1 MPRRDSQ
8 LRLPLP
14 APPRAEDQPLVPVRM
29 VNEWI
34 YCPRLAYLMWVEG
47 EWAETA
53 DTSAGKRAHM
63 RADAGGGSLPAAEE
77 VDEAG
82 TAAEEAAHDDS
93 DADSEKDLARKVR
106 AVTLSSDR
114 LGLIAKIDM
123 VEADGKCAI
132 PVEIKKGKRPHVAKG
147 AYQPERVQV
156 ALQAMILE
164 DNGYEVPEGVIWF
177 AGSRERVKVVLDE
190 ELRAEALQAASDL
203 RLAAMARRRP
213 PPLENSPKCVRCA
226 LAGICLPDEVG
237 WFKRHDPPRP
247 FNPAADAAM
256 PLHVVTLGSRIGKKG
271 ARLVITLP
279 DDEEKVEVP
288 LAAVSDVSVYG
299 PVHISTPALTALF
312 REDIS
317 VAWFSSGGWFLG
329 LATGE
334 GARPAYVREAQYRA
348 LFDDKRKLRL
358 ARGIVEAKI
367 RNQRTILRRN
377 WRRERGTAEKE
388 ETLQRLKRLYERA
401 RHARSM
407 QELLG
412 LEGEAAALYFRHFEK
427 MLALEAAE
435 GFTFSFA
442 TRNRRPPTDPVNALL
457 SFGYAILVR
466 LFTSALLKVGFDA
479 WNGFYHTVRPGR
491 PALALDMM
499 EPYRPVVAD
508 SVVLMAINNCEVR
521 PGDFIWNGPACA
533 LKTRGKKA
541 FLAAF
546 ERRLEQETTHPVFGY
561 QVSMRRLID
570 VQMRLLSRYLD
581 GEIREYPHY
590 CPR

>member
-53 DTSAGKRAHM
+53 DTSAGKRAHA
-63 RADAGGGSLPAAEE
+63 RADAGGGSLPAAN
-77 VDEAG
+77 EAG
-82 TAAEEAAHDDS
+82 GVADEEAEE
-93 DADSEKDLARKVR
+93 DLARKVR

-123 VEADGKCAI
+123 VEAEGRRVI

-164 DNGYEVPEGVIWF
+164 DNGYEVPEGAIWF
-177 AGSRERVKVVLDE
+177 AGSRERVRVVLDE

-237 WFKRHDPPRP
+237 WFRRRDPPRP
-247 FNPAADAAM
+247 LNPAADAAM
-256 PLHVVTLGSRIGKKG
+256 PLHVVTPGSRIGKKG
-271 ARLVITLP
+271 ERLVITTP
-279 DDEEKVEVP
+279 EEEKVEVP
-288 LAAVSDVSVYG
+288 LAAVSDVSVFG
-299 PVHISTPALTALF
+299 PVSISTPALNALF

-317 VAWFSSGGWFLG
+317 VAWFSTGGWFLG

-334 GARPAYVREAQYRA
+334 GVRPAHVREAQYRA
-348 LFDDKRKLRL
+348 LFDEKRKLQL

-377 WRRERGTAEKE
+377 WREERGTAEKA
-388 ETLQRLKRLYERA
+388 ETLRRMKRLYERA
-401 RHARSM
+401 RHARSAA
-407 QELLG
+407 ELLG

-435 GFTFSFA
+435 GFRFSFT

-466 LFTSALLKVGFDA
+466 LFSAALLKVGFDP
-479 WNGFYHTVRPGR
+479 WNGFYHAVRPGR
-491 PALALDMM
+491 PALSLDMM

-508 SVVLMAINNCEVR
+508 SVVLMAINNGEVR
-521 PGDFIWNGPACA
+521 PGDFVWNGPACA

-561 QVSMRRLID
+561 QVSMRRLIE
-570 VQMRLLSRYLD
+570 VQMRLLARHLE